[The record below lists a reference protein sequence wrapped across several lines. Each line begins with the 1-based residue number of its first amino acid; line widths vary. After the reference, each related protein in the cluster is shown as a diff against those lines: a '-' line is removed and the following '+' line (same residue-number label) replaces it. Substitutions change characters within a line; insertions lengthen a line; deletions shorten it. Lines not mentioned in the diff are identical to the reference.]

1 MDQELI
7 SKIISEDNSFNEAT
21 FKSYVD
27 NMYVKIYSAIMY
39 DELDTV
45 KHFMTEELYQNYKQQ
60 IEHLNSKNLR
70 QMYDELNVK
79 STSIIDFKSTD
90 TDLIITVHLTSRYL
104 DYYLNKETGDFVSGN
119 NQSRVE
125 KQNILTF
132 TKRKNFLT
140 QKVARKCPGC
150 GASISVNTN
159 GICSYCGTTYNLE
172 DYDYILT
179 GIKMQ

>member
-70 QMYDELNVK
+70 QMYDE
-79 STSIIDFKSTD
+79 
-90 TDLIITVHLTSRYL
+90 
-104 DYYLNKETGDFVSGN
+104 
-119 NQSRVE
+119 
-125 KQNILTF
+125 
-132 TKRKNFLT
+132 
-140 QKVARKCPGC
+140 
-150 GASISVNTN
+150 
-159 GICSYCGTTYNLE
+159 
-172 DYDYILT
+172 
-179 GIKMQ
+179 